1 MKKIKNQVKDFVDND
16 LYEIPDE
23 VSETEALIYDWVVYH
38 FGKKEAENPS
48 WNIHDLAQH
57 LDEMRDLIERIKG
70 DYEPQNTIMYR
81 L

>member
-1 MKKIKNQVKDFVDND
+1 MKKIKNEVKDFVDND
-16 LYEIPDE
+16 FYEIPDE

-38 FGKKEAENPS
+38 FGKSEAENPS

-57 LDEMRDLIERIKG
+57 LDEMKDLIKQIKG
-70 DYEPQNTIMYR
+70 EYEPQNTVMYR

>member
-38 FGKKEAENPS
+38 FGKSEAENPS
-48 WNIHDLAQH
+48 WNIHDLAQY
-57 LDEMRDLIERIKG
+57 LDEMKDLIEHIKG
-70 DYEPQNTIMYR
+70 DYEPQNTVMSE

>member
-1 MKKIKNQVKDFVDND
+1 MKKIKNEVKDFVDND

-38 FGKKEAENPS
+38 FGKSEAENPS
-48 WNIHDLAQH
+48 WNIHDLAQY
-57 LDEMRDLIERIKG
+57 LDTLKGWIEYSKEN
-70 DYEPQNTIMYR
+70 YKPENTVMYR

>member
-1 MKKIKNQVKDFVDND
+1 MKKIKNEVKDFVDND

-38 FGKKEAENPS
+38 FGKSEAENPS
-48 WNIHDLAQH
+48 WNIHDLAQY
-57 LDEMRDLIERIKG
+57 LDEMKDLIKHIKG
-70 DYEPQNTIMYR
+70 EYEPQNTVMYM

>member
-23 VSETEALIYDWVVYH
+23 VSEIEALIYDWVVYH
-38 FGKKEAENPS
+38 FGKEEAENPS
-48 WNIHDLAQH
+48 WNIHDLAEH
-57 LDEMRDLIERIKG
+57 LDEMRDLLKLVKS